1 VNALIAACVQQVK
14 DAGKEDAPLS
24 YRIDRWIL
32 HPVFGPLI
40 FASLMFLVFQA
51 VFAWA
56 QLPMDLIKS
65 SIEGLGSLVESA
77 LPAGMLQE
85 LLVKGVI
92 GGAGSVLV
100 FLPQIVILF
109 FFILVMEDSG
119 YLPGQRFYSIELWG
133 K

>member
-1 VNALIAACVQQVK
+1 
-14 DAGKEDAPLS
+14 
-24 YRIDRWIL
+24 
-32 HPVFGPLI
+32 
-40 FASLMFLVFQA
+40 MFLVFQA

-65 SIEGLGSLVESA
+65 SIEGLGSLVEA
-77 LPAGMLQE
+77 TLPAGMLQE

-119 YLPGQRFYSIELWG
+119 YLPRAAFLLDRIMG
-133 K
+133 KVGLSGRAFIPYCPVLLAPFTASWRPAPFKTRDRLVTIMIAP